1 MHFNYYN
8 QNKDDN
14 NNNDNNTDDNNIKN
28 NNNDNNND
36 DKNNNDNSTTKVVVI
51 TIIIIKS
58 QFQTGDFSAGSTT
71 GNEIIV
77 GTVKRRYSKTLV
89 SSLQGYWLSLLDS
102 HLYIL
107 LLLLL
112 RKYFQRK

>member
-51 TIIIIKS
+51 TIIIKS

>member
-8 QNKDDN
+8 QNKNDN

-51 TIIIIKS
+51 TIIIKS

>member
-8 QNKDDN
+8 QNKNDN

-51 TIIIIKS
+51 TIIIKS

-77 GTVKRRYSKTLV
+77 RTVKRRYSKTLV